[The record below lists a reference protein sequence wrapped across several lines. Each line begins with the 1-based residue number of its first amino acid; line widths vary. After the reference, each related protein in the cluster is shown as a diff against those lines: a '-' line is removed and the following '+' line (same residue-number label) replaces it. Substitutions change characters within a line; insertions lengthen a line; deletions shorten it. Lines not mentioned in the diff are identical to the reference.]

1 MHVPAL
7 LSVSNLVF
15 CRNSLLPFLQQMLLT
30 SPSSRSPF
38 TGLFVHLDEFTHIT
52 SVGAQ
57 LCLNKPPLMVGICF
71 LHLPATGFCTDWTGS
86 VEFKLLP
93 TIKQLVVI
101 SHQLF
106 PSSCEQVTLHHAEGF
121 KGILWPFHRRQT
133 WVHSWASN
141 SCSEQGFILVKG
153 SNQTPLAKTC

>member
-1 MHVPAL
+1 MIQPGEMHVPAL

-15 CRNSLLPFLQQMLLT
+15 CRNSLLPFLEQMLLT

-93 TIKQLVVI
+93 TINSWWLSVI
-101 SHQLF
+101 SYSLLVASKWHFTMPKDSKVSYDLF
-106 PSSCEQVTLHHAEGF
+106 IDGKPGCIPE
-121 KGILWPFHRRQT
+121 PQT
-133 WVHSWASN
+133 AAASKA
-141 SCSEQGFILVKG
+141 LY
-153 SNQTPLAKTC
+153 